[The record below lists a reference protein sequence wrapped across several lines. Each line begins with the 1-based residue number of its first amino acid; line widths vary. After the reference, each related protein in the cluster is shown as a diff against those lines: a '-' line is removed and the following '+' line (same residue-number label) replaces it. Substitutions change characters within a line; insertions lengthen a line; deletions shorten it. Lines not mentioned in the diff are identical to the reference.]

1 MGTRHR
7 AWAEIDLAAF
17 RHNLRETREL
27 AGRAEAYYWRIR
39 AMDAAANPS
48 PWTGGGE
55 FYISPPFSVPT
66 WLIYTLAGVGAVI
79 IFGIGYLVGRRTAF
93 YY

>member
-1 MGTRHR
+1 MT
-7 AWAEIDLAAF
+7 
-17 RHNLRETREL
+17 LRVP
-27 AGRAEAYYWRIR
+27 A
-39 AMDAAANPS
+39 
-48 PWTGGGE
+48 
-55 FYISPPFSVPT
+55 PFGIPT